1 MSEDKKLLILFFIV
15 IFLFLFSLFKN
26 IGYPLFW
33 QDEGETIA
41 LGERVLKFGYPKTYD
56 GKNFLFFFELPD
68 KSLGV
73 KEGLDAHLGSNWG
86 QFYFAALAETIAKN
100 FNDIYLKTA
109 IIRGLFALVGFLG
122 LGVFCLLGTRIFSDS
137 KKKLAFAIVFFIFEL
152 ISVPLILHLREVRY
166 YPLSLFLI
174 AIILFLYIN
183 YRFLKK
189 ISFFLYTALLPFSMA
204 LLYITFPQAAL
215 ICFFSLFFYELIYFF
230 ANKNSGKLFFSPFLF
245 TLLFFIPMALFFETF
260 KISQAISQYFN
271 FGIKTYLYNLLNI
284 TKFFIYYD
292 FLIMMIILKSLILTK
307 EKNNY
312 KEIALGQIS
321 LFLSYFFIVYIGMIS
336 FVPFIFNRYYI
347 IIQPILTTILIL
359 DLHYLVNL
367 SSNAEIRTKTV
378 DFIAVGFLVFFLI
391 KTPIIISHI
400 NELFHRYQGPM
411 DFVIPY
417 IQKKSKTPDKLII
430 ATQYEEPVLMYY
442 LKSKVIVGYTGFN
455 LDSDKKLTP
464 DIVIIRKQR
473 PNFLT
478 GLKEFLQRGN
488 YEEINFPVYDYQ
500 VNNIPELSLPL
511 KHLFSTPLTD
521 NPDEQITIY
530 WLKNKQ

>member
-1 MSEDKKLLILFFIV
+1 MNESKKLAIFFFIV

-33 QDEGETIA
+33 QDEGETVVM
-41 LGERVLKFGYPKTYD
+41 GERVLKFGYPKIDD
-56 GKNFLFFFELPD
+56 GKNFLYLVELAD

-73 KEGLDAHLGSNWG
+73 KERINAYLGPAWG
-86 QFYFAALAETIAKN
+86 QFYFAALAEIIARN

-109 IIRGLFALVGFLG
+109 IIRGLFALIGFLG
-122 LGVFCLLGTRIFSDS
+122 LGIFCLLGTKIFSDL
-137 KKKLAFAIVFFIFEL
+137 KKKLTFSIVFFIFEL

-166 YPLSLFLI
+166 YSISLFLI

-189 ISFFLYTALLPFSMA
+189 ISFLLYTALLPFFMA
-204 LLYITFPQAAL
+204 LLYITFPQVAL
-215 ICFFSLFFYELIYFF
+215 ICFISFFCYELIYFF
-230 ANKNSGKLFFSPFLF
+230 SNKDSGKLFFLPFLF

-271 FGIKTYLYNLLNI
+271 FGIKTYLYNLFSI

-312 KEIALGQIS
+312 KKTALGQIS
-321 LFLSYFFIVYIGMIS
+321 VFLSYFFIVYIGMIS
-336 FVPFIFNRYYI
+336 FMPYMFNRYYI
-347 IIQPILTTILIL
+347 IIQPILTIILIL
-359 DLHYLVNL
+359 DLHYLINL
-367 SSNAEIRTKTV
+367 SSNAEIRTKAI
-378 DFIAVGFLVFFLI
+378 DLIAVGFLVFFLI
-391 KTPIIISHI
+391 KTPIVISHI
-400 NELFHRYQGPM
+400 NELFHRYQGPL

-417 IQKKSKTPDKLII
+417 IQKKSKRPDKLII

-442 LKSKVIVGYTGFN
+442 LKSKVIVGYTGYN
-455 LDSDKKLTP
+455 LESDKKLTP

-478 GLKEFLQRGN
+478 ELKEFLQKGR
-488 YEEINFPVYDYQ
+488 YQEINFPVYDYQ

-511 KHLFSTPLTD
+511 KHLFTTPLTD